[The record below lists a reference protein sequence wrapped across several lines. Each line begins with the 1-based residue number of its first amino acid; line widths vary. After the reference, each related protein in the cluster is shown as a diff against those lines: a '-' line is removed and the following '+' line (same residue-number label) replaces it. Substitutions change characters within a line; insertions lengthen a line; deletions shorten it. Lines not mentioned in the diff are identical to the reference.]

1 MGADRD
7 LTLLVLP
14 VAVAAIVFSAA
25 VHAADVGSGGMFHDG
40 LQGKIEYC
48 QDCHGASAR
57 GYRGF
62 YPIPRLAGQTTEYI
76 VNQLRAFVE
85 GRRETHIPIKMA
97 RVHGVNPALR
107 AALAA
112 HFHEL
117 NPRPID
123 DAPRGLVAEGKKIYE
138 EGAPNFECSG
148 LRCLSRAR
156 SQRRRRG
163 AIPRLAGQLLS
174 LHGERALRMGRRAR
188 SGFIKARHIKDDG
201 HDRAKYDEVANCGR
215 RSLREQSEM
224 IRTAWAIP

>member
-76 VNQLRAFVE
+76 ENQLRAFVE

-97 RVHGVNPALR
+97 RVHGVSPELR

-138 EGAPNFECSG
+138 EGAPDSNVPACAACHGPEAKG
-148 LRCLSRAR
+148 E
-156 SQRRRRG
+156 G
-163 AIPRLAGQLLS
+163 AIPRLAGQFYPYTVKELS
-174 LHGERALRMGRRAR
+174 EWEEERGQDLSKPDTSKTMVTIVRNMTKSQIAAVAAYVSNLR
-188 SGFIKARHIKDDG
+188 
-201 HDRAKYDEVANCGR
+201 
-215 RSLREQSEM
+215 
-224 IRTAWAIP
+224 